1 MRRGVPLRALKYRI
15 YGGIKVILLAS
26 LSIGVCAD
34 WSPSSIARSTL
45 VAPVSAQESSC
56 PHWRAPLPFGGAS
69 DSEVTLEAS
78 RRWTRFRTQ
87 RERERLEEA
96 YTPEKIYARYRVEW
110 SAILAGCLTIPQL
123 IDLGRAIF
131 LRRFTAAEGYGHGLK
146 GEKRRRRFQRG
157 HFGGPD
163 ASACVDCHWKG
174 GFAGSGGRA
183 DNAYLFGDGEHLTA
197 HEPRNPPALW
207 GSGWVELIAQEMS
220 ATLQTQRDDAISS
233 ARSTDRPQRVKL
245 VAKGVSFGWLSVD
258 ASGAPRYDEV
268 EGVDHDLII
277 KPFGWRGVFPTLRE
291 FVVVSAHKHFSLQAE
306 EGVNTPPQELSLGSI
321 QGPDPD
327 GDGVTRELTEG
338 QISALVAFLA
348 TLDPPVIHIPQE
360 SVFRDPVFVGEA
372 QYIPAPELTSRWQ
385 EGSQLF
391 EQIGCSGCHVPMMSV
406 KRPIYTLRAPSSDQA
421 IELDLS
427 TWSAKPHPDLD
438 ETGHYS
444 LPTFSDFKRH
454 KMGDRLAGLYAQ
466 RGVPAEVYLTRRLW
480 GLAQTSPYLHTGGAL
495 TLDEVVYAHG
505 GTDSEARFA
514 AEEYESLS
522 EGKRGSVRLF
532 LESLR
537 RAPAVRI
544 R

>member
-1 MRRGVPLRALKYRI
+1 MRRELPRRAHEHRTYRLI
-15 YGGIKVILLAS
+15 SLNLLAS
-26 LSIGVCAD
+26 LSIAVCVD
-34 WSPSSIARSTL
+34 WSPLSIARST
-45 VAPVSAQESSC
+45 VAAPVSAQESPC
-56 PHWRAPLPFGGAS
+56 PRWSAPLPFGGAS

-131 LRRFTAAEGYGHGLK
+131 LRRFTADEGYGHRLK
-146 GEKRRRRFQRG
+146 GEERRRRFQRG
-157 HFGGPD
+157 QFGGPD

-183 DNAYLFGDGEHLTA
+183 DNAYLFGDGEHLNT
-197 HEPRNPPALW
+197 HESRNPPALW

-220 ATLQTQRDDAISS
+220 AALQTQRDAAISS
-233 ARSTDRPQRVKL
+233 ARSTERPQRVKL

-258 ASGAPRYDEV
+258 ITGTPRYDKI
-268 EGVDHDLII
+268 EGIDHDLII

-306 EGVNTPPQELSLGSI
+306 EGVKSPPQEISLGPH
-321 QGPDPD
+321 QGSDPD

-338 QISALVAFLA
+338 QVSALVAFLA

-372 QYIPAPELTSRWQ
+372 QYISAPEFTSRWQ

-391 EQIGCSGCHVPMMSV
+391 EQIGCSGCHVPTMTV
-406 KRPIYTLRAPSSDQA
+406 KRPIYTLRAPSTDQA

-427 TWSAKPHPDLD
+427 KWSAKPHPDLD
-438 ETGHYS
+438 EAGFYA

-466 RGVPAEVYLTRRLW
+466 KGVPAEVYLTRRLW
-480 GLAQTSPYLHTGGAL
+480 GFAQTSPYLHTGGAV
-495 TLDEVVYAHG
+495 TLDEVIYAHG
-505 GTDSEARFA
+505 GAESEARYA
-514 AEEYESLS
+514 AEEYEALDV
-522 EGKRGSVRLF
+522 GKRGSVRLF